1 MGNLNIRRWCSLNP
15 ITQTTDLSSVL
26 ELIPLKEEG
35 PEGLTVLAHFRKL
48 LAASE
53 VRIRLEGVW

>member
-1 MGNLNIRRWCSLNP
+1 MGNLHIRWWRSLHP

-26 ELIPLKEEG
+26 ELVSLEKEG
-35 PEGLTVLAHFRKL
+35 PEGLTILTHFRKL

-53 VRIRLEGVW
+53 VRIRLKGVG